1 MYIYIYRKRLYQKTF
16 AGNTTCLSN
25 SILHCKPN
33 DWAPKPLQWR
43 IGYAVSNI
51 ESVLQCLGMY
61 DFPNE
66 MFFQVRRCNTY
77 TYLNTH
83 EHAQTTPHNRK
94 PTKSNS
100 RGGRSLTNIKGNP
113 CYMIGLTPVIKT
125 CDKPSAPLSASPTS
139 PEPISRF

>member
-1 MYIYIYRKRLYQKTF
+1 MYIYRKRIYQKTF
-16 AGNTTCLSN
+16 ASNTTCQQIQYCSVNTTIGHLSLCN
-25 SILHCKPN
+25 GE
-33 DWAPKPLQWR
+33 QGMRFR
-43 IGYAVSNI
+43 ISRVCFNVQACTISQTKCI
-51 ESVLQCLGMY
+51 
-61 DFPNE
+61 
-66 MFFQVRRCNTY
+66 FQVRRCNTY